1 MRSLAVSFS
10 LSCIFLV
17 VTLTTPTAA
26 RAEGEPNSASDSNG
40 EATKLNGV
48 IEAVVSDEISAD
60 TEQITTYTI
69 ERLVPHGTT
78 IKAGEN
84 VVWFDS
90 EPITDMMKAAEIE
103 MRLATICMEEE
114 EFNHKQFVA
123 SQKLDRA
130 AAERTWRAAQ
140 QAYNNFVKVDRERTI
155 KTQANSLKGSLAS
168 LENVKEELEQLQQ
181 MYDADELTEE
191 SEEIVLKRAKRAV
204 ESAEFRHRNT
214 EIAADRAIK
223 QTLPRTIAEQEA
235 TFTRAEHAHAKAVRD
250 ISVASTRAQIE
261 ISKKRDAHKKA
272 QKKHEELKAER
283 KKVALAS
290 PIAGIVIHGKLTR
303 GKLSDKPSL
312 LKKGSSVTGSQVL
325 ATILAPGKLQIRLDL
340 SQKDLPNVTQG
351 SQCTGTV
358 PGVPDFKAVGT
369 VKSVSS
375 IPYAGTRYDCVVSF
389 SAGKQ
394 KLAPTMACQLAFQTA
409 EPAAAKE
416 KKTAKPAAAE
426 KKE

>member
-1 MRSLAVSFS
+1 MRSLAFS
-10 LSCIFLV
+10 YTLPSIVLV
-17 VTLTTPTAA
+17 VSLITSAA
-26 RAEGEPNSASDSNG
+26 AQAEGEPNSASDSERG
-40 EATKLNGV
+40 GTKLNGV
-48 IEAVVSDEISAD
+48 VEAVTSHEISAD
-60 TEQITTYTI
+60 TKQIATYTI
-69 ERLVPHGTT
+69 ERLLPHGTT
-78 IKAGEN
+78 VKAGEN

-90 EPITDMMKAAEIE
+90 EPITDKMKAAEIE
-103 MRLATICMEEE
+103 MRLATISMEEE

-123 SQKLDRA
+123 GQKLESA

-155 KTQANSLKGSLAS
+155 KTQENTLKGSLAS
-168 LENVKEELEQLQQ
+168 LENAREELQQLQQ

-223 QTLPRTIAEQEA
+223 QSLPRTIAEQEA
-235 TFTRAEHAHAKAVRD
+235 TFARAEHAHAKAVRD

-261 ISKKRDAHKKA
+261 ISKKRDAFKKA
-272 QKKHEELKAER
+272 QEKHEELKAER
-283 KKVALAS
+283 KKAALAS

-312 LKKGSSVTGSQVL
+312 LKKGSSVTGSQVI
-325 ATILAPGKLQIRLDL
+325 ATVLAPGKLQIRLDL
-340 SQKDLPNVTQG
+340 SQKDLPTVTKG
-351 SQCTGTV
+351 SRCTVTV
-358 PGVPDFKAVGT
+358 PGVADFKAVGT

-375 IPYAGTRYDCVVSF
+375 IPYAGSRYDCVIEF

-394 KLAPTMACQLAFQTA
+394 KITPTMACQLEFETSDPG
-409 EPAAAKE
+409 E
-416 KKTAKPAAAE
+416 TE

>member
-1 MRSLAVSFS
+1 MRSFAFS
-10 LSCIFLV
+10 YALSSLFLV
-17 VTLTTPTAA
+17 VSLTTSATAQ
-26 RAEGEPNSASDSNG
+26 AEGEPNSASDSNRG
-40 EATKLNGV
+40 GTKLTGV
-48 IEAVVSDEISAD
+48 VEAVTSHEISPV

-78 IKAGEN
+78 VKAGQN
-84 VVWFDS
+84 IVWFDS
-90 EPITDMMKAAEIE
+90 EPITEQMKAAEIE
-103 MRLATICMEEE
+103 MRLATISMEEE

-123 SQKLDRA
+123 GQKLERA

-155 KTQANSLKGSLAS
+155 KTQENILKGSLAS
-168 LENVKEELEQLQQ
+168 LENAREELEQLQQ

-223 QTLPRTIAEQEA
+223 QSLPRTIAEQEA
-235 TFTRAEHAHAKAVRD
+235 TFARAEHAHAKAVRD

-261 ISKKRDAHKKA
+261 ISKKRDAYKKA
-272 QKKHEELKAER
+272 QEKHEELKAER

-290 PIAGIVIHGKLTR
+290 PIEGIVIHGKLTR

-312 LKKGSSVTGSQVL
+312 LKKGSSVTGSQVI
-325 ATILAPGKLQIRLDL
+325 ATVVNPGKLQIRVDL
-340 SQKDLPNVTQG
+340 SQKDLPTVAKGT
-351 SQCTGTV
+351 QCTVTV
-358 PGVPDFKAVGT
+358 PGMPDFQAVGT

-375 IPYAGTRYDCVVSF
+375 IPYAGTRYDCVIGF

-394 KLAPTMACQLAFQTA
+394 KITPTMACQLEF
-409 EPAAAKE
+409 EPSDAGE
-416 KKTAKPAAAE
+416 TENKK
-426 KKE
+426 